1 MWNTIKKWLG
11 FADLNKDGKISAEDL
26 ELAKALAETKV
37 RQANEEINKAA
48 AKAEAVVAQADV
60 VVKKVKRATK
70 KK

>member
-48 AKAEAVVAQADV
+48 AKAETVVAQADA

>member
-26 ELAKALAETKV
+26 ELAKALAETQV
-37 RQANEEINKAA
+37 REANEEINKAA
-48 AKAEAVVAQADV
+48 AKAEAVVAKADV
-60 VVKKVKRATK
+60 VGKKVKKATK

>member
-48 AKAEAVVAQADV
+48 AKAEVALAQVDA
-60 VVKKVKRATK
+60 VVKKVKKATK